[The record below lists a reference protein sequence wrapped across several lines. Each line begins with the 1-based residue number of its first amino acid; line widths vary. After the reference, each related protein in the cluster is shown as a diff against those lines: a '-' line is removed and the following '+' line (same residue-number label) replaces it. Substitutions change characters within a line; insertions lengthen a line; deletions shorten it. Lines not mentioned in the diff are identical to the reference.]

1 MRGQK
6 QDLMKQKHNFQNTSQ
21 HNARTVLLSIYKE
34 RLLTTWN
41 YTYRNLE
48 CVHTLPDRFSAAWK
62 KILVR
67 AFVHIRERLWWR
79 DFCNGAKLRRANLER
94 GASHFRKLFAL
105 PRKGIGYN
113 VNRAW
118 ETACN
123 TFSSITRMTLDLDLF
138 SKGTFDLSI
147 LKTPPLVVTGL
158 M

>member
-79 DFCNGAKLRRANLER
+79 DSVMELSCAAPISKEGRHISESCSLCLEKVS
-94 GASHFRKLFAL
+94 G
-105 PRKGIGYN
+105 
-113 VNRAW
+113 V
-118 ETACN
+118 
-123 TFSSITRMTLDLDLF
+123 M
-138 SKGTFDLSI
+138 
-147 LKTPPLVVTGL
+147 
-158 M
+158 